1 VLTVTGVRAMLR
13 PPVGAYS
20 TRSNLSWQLTGAA
33 IVRPRGASQKTR
45 KATTL
50 NMRTRSLLVVSLLG
64 VLACQ
69 ANRTTFPE
77 IADGTGSATTA
88 DAIEAAMPA
97 AAVPKASPV
106 QPLSANARNAPES
119 PAPVEAV
126 AGQQEEDFQDEA
138 DRLRII
144 KEKQRYLAEQYIRLG
159 GERLERADLE
169 GALREYAQ
177 ALEVMPGNVVA
188 QQGLR
193 RVQALLG
200 DDFQQAAEG
209 IEDAYQ
215 QAVVRRTQARLEAE
229 QRVREGNEFERAGR
243 HDDAITS
250 YRRALSILQFHP
262 LIADDSLTE
271 RQVLASLQR
280 VAREA
285 EVAESRAAENE
296 RSEAAR
302 VRDEREAEQRTRRE
316 ATLRGLYSQAHSA
329 FQREDF
335 SLAETLSEQILL
347 YDPGNPS
354 AQKLRD
360 IARAARHQATD
371 ANTHRSY
378 RENWIRTFED
388 LNISDVPQTET
399 IVFDLKR
406 WREAIQRRPHEFIGA
421 DPIEQAD
428 KKAILQRLS
437 ELRVPARFGVD
448 GDGAPLDE
456 VASYLQNVTGVNFI
470 VSSKVRD
477 ELDEEETAVLLDLP
491 ERSVRQ
497 LLDIITEVRDN
508 LAYKV
513 EDGVVKFV
521 TNEELIGGQVLR
533 FYEVRDLIRP
543 VTDFPAREIN
553 IQPSGGTPEIDEE
566 FDDREALIIT
576 EDNLEPLIRD
586 NIAPDSWD
594 ADPNNSLTFSQG
606 TMVVYQ
612 TPEVQEKIRKLLDD
626 LREATG
632 IMVDIQARFITVED
646 NFLEDIG
653 VDFRGLGAPGLGTN
667 SFFNDFGDSTAQQT
681 LGRELGSDTDLGAFL
696 DENDN
701 GDLRGRSENLFDSFL
716 GDEDVLTGAGG
727 LGVQWTYLSKLQ
739 LEMILTATSKSERVE
754 LVTAP
759 RVLVFNTARS
769 NLSVVNQVA
778 YVQDFDVE
786 IAQAASIADP
796 IINIVEDGV
805 ILDVRPVVSADRRFL
820 TLEVRPTVAQ
830 LQRPIR
836 NFTTS
841 LGVSGNSV
849 TIQLPELDISRV
861 RTSIPMP
868 DGGTILL
875 GGMKVHESQDL
886 RSGVPILNKLPIF
899 SFLFQRQGT
908 FITNRKLLIL
918 LKASIVIPQEHE
930 PTPSQLGFDSTLS
943 LEPN

>member
-1 VLTVTGVRAMLR
+1 
-13 PPVGAYS
+13 
-20 TRSNLSWQLTGAA
+20 
-33 IVRPRGASQKTR
+33 
-45 KATTL
+45 
-50 NMRTRSLLVVSLLG
+50 MRTCSLLVVSLLG
-64 VLACQ
+64 AYACQ
-69 ANRTTFPE
+69 FNPLPDA
-77 IADGTGSATTA
+77 ASSDGRSNNSEAVTITSA
-88 DAIEAAMPA
+88 P
-97 AAVPKASPV
+97 
-106 QPLSANARNAPES
+106 QP
-119 PAPVEAV
+119 EAV
-126 AGQQEEDFQDEA
+126 AIISNAPVVEPPAMTTAGTGISQEQFQSEE
-138 DRLRII
+138 DRLRVIR
-144 KEKQRYLAEQYIRLG
+144 EKQRYLAEQYINLG
-159 GERLERADLE
+159 NERLERADLE

-177 ALEVMPGNVVA
+177 ALEVMPGNEQA
-188 QQGLR
+188 QLGLR

-200 DDFQQAAEG
+200 DDFQQAADG

-229 QRVREGNEFERAGR
+229 QHMLTGNELLKDGAY
-243 HDDAITS
+243 DDAINS
-250 YRRALSILQFHP
+250 YRKSLSILQFHP
-262 LIADDSLTE
+262 LIADDSLDE
-271 RQVLASLQR
+271 QLVRSRLQR
-280 VAREA
+280 AVREA
-285 EVAESRAAENE
+285 EAAETAAAQHE
-296 RSEAAR
+296 QSEASR
-302 VRDEREAEQRTRRE
+302 LRGELEEQQKTRRE
-316 ATLRGLYSQAHSA
+316 GTLRGLYSQAHSA
-329 FQREDF
+329 FQREAY
-335 SLAETLSEQILL
+335 SLAETLTDQILL

-354 AQKLRD
+354 AQRLRD
-360 IARAARHQATD
+360 VARAARHQATD
-371 ANTHRSY
+371 ANTRDAY
-378 RENWIRTFED
+378 RRNWIKTMED
-388 LNISDVPQTET
+388 LNVSDIPQTET

-406 WREAIQRRPHEFIGA
+406 WRKATQRQPHEFIGS
-421 DPIEQAD
+421 DPVEQAD
-428 KKAILQRLS
+428 KLAVTQRLN
-437 ELRVPARFGVD
+437 ELRVPARFGID
-448 GDGAPLDE
+448 GEGAPLEE

-477 ELDEEETAVLLDLP
+477 ELDEEETAVLLELP
-491 ERSVRQ
+491 ERSVKQ
-497 LLDIITEVRDN
+497 LLDIITEVREN
-508 LAYKV
+508 LAYKI

-543 VTDFPAREIN
+543 ITDFPGREIN
-553 IQPSGGTPEIDEE
+553 IQPSGGVPEIDEE
-566 FDDREALIIT
+566 FDEREALIIT

-586 NIAPDSWD
+586 NIATESWD

-612 TPEVQEKIRKLLDD
+612 TPEVHEQIRKLLDD

-632 IMVDIQARFITVED
+632 IMVDIQARFLTVED

-667 SFFNDFGDSTAQQT
+667 AFFNDFGDSTAQQV
-681 LGRELGSDTDLGAFL
+681 LGTEIGSDTDVGAFL
-696 DENDN
+696 DENEN

-716 GDEDVLTGAGG
+716 GDEDVLTGSGG
-727 LGVQWTYLSKLQ
+727 LQVQWTYLSDLQ
-739 LEMILTATSKSERVE
+739 LEMILTATAKSERVE

-769 NLSVVNQVA
+769 NLSVINQVA

-820 TLEVRPTVAQ
+820 TIELRPTVAE

-868 DGGTILL
+868 DGGTVLL

-886 RSGVPILNKLPIF
+886 RSGIPILNKLPIF
-899 SFLFQRQGT
+899 SFFFERQGT
-908 FITNRKLLIL
+908 YVSNRKLLIL
-918 LKASIVIPQEHE
+918 LKAKIVIPQEHE
-930 PTPSQLGFDSTLS
+930 PTESQLGSDSTLS
-943 LEPN
+943 LDPQ